1 MLPKINGKSF
11 LECTEDDLKNLI
23 DNPDFR
29 ESEYIDYKQ
38 TFAFLELPK
47 GRDKNEKISEFR
59 SDVCSFANANGGFLI
74 FGISDVEGGASE
86 LVGIE
91 IDNTDRFELDRRNNL
106 ISIQPKMPY
115 LKFHFVKLMNEKY
128 VVIIYI
134 KRDNFAPY
142 THVEDEKN
150 YKIYK
155 RVGNKKQTITYT
167 ELKNM
172 FNQSLSLDKE
182 IYNYRMDRINFYRNQ
197 EDDEQYTY
205 SQFLMLH
212 IIPETFLD
220 PAYNQNM
227 LALEKN
233 KGMQFSSVFSEF
245 YCSTYSIPCVD
256 GLRFVPY
263 SKQYPK
269 SECYIYNNGIAECFF
284 PMRESLN
291 YGSDKYP
298 DGYISWKYVWDK
310 ICGTVYKY
318 NETCKSLCSETKLY
332 VCLSIVGC
340 KGVRSTGEEAFFHNY
355 IGKIDRNLILCNPI
369 SIDNIESKEEEELL
383 LKKLYIE
390 YMISIGKK
398 FDDYLDKFIKE
409 IYHT

>member
-1 MLPKINGKSF
+1 MLPRINGKSF
-11 LECTEDDLKNLI
+11 IECTAEDLLTLI

-29 ESEYIDYKQ
+29 ENEYIDYKQ
-38 TFAFLELPK
+38 NFAFLELPK
-47 GRDKNEKISEFR
+47 GKERNEKIAEFK

-74 FGISDVEGGASE
+74 FGVSDVEGCASE
-86 LVGIE
+86 LLGIE

-115 LKFHFVKLMNEKY
+115 LKFHFVKLENEKY

-134 KRDNFAPY
+134 KHDNFAPY

-150 YKIYK
+150 YKMYK
-155 RVGNKKQTITYT
+155 RVGNRKQTITYT

-172 FNQSLSLDKE
+172 FSQSLSLDKE
-182 IYNYRMDRINFYRNQ
+182 IYNYRMERIDFYRNQ
-197 EDDEQYTY
+197 EDDEECTY

-227 LALEKN
+227 LAFEKN
-233 KGMQFSSVFSEF
+233 KGVRFSSVFSEF
-245 YCSTYSIPCVD
+245 YCSTYSMPCVD

-263 SKQYPK
+263 SDQYPK

-291 YGSDKYP
+291 YGSEKYP

-310 ICGTVYKY
+310 ICNTVYKY
-318 NETCKSLCSETKLY
+318 NETCKSFCGETKLY

-390 YMISIGKK
+390 YMLSIGKK
-398 FDDYLDKFIKE
+398 FDEYLDKYIKE
-409 IYHT
+409 IYHS

>member
-1 MLPKINGKSF
+1 MLPRINGKSF
-11 LECTEDDLKNLI
+11 VECTAEDLLTLI

-29 ESEYIDYKQ
+29 ENEYIDYKQ
-38 TFAFLELPK
+38 NFAFLELPK
-47 GRDKNEKISEFR
+47 GKERNEKIAEFK

-74 FGISDVEGGASE
+74 FGVSDVEGCASE
-86 LVGIE
+86 LLGIE

-115 LKFHFVKLMNEKY
+115 LKFHFVKLENEKY

-134 KRDNFAPY
+134 KHDNFAPY

-150 YKIYK
+150 YKMYK
-155 RVGNKKQTITYT
+155 RVGNRKQTITYT

-172 FNQSLSLDKE
+172 FSQSLSLDKE
-182 IYNYRMDRINFYRNQ
+182 IYNYRMERIDFYRNQ
-197 EDDEQYTY
+197 EDDEECTY

-227 LALEKN
+227 LAFEKN
-233 KGMQFSSVFSEF
+233 KGVRFSSVFSEF
-245 YCSTYSIPCVD
+245 YCSTYSMPCVD

-263 SKQYPK
+263 SDQYPK

-291 YGSDKYP
+291 YGSEKYP

-310 ICGTVYKY
+310 ICNTVYKY
-318 NETCKSLCSETKLY
+318 NETCKSFCGETKLY

-369 SIDNIESKEEEELL
+369 SIDNIESKEEEELI

-390 YMISIGKK
+390 YMLSIGKK
-398 FDDYLDKFIKE
+398 FDECLDKYIKE
-409 IYHT
+409 IYHS

>member
-23 DNPDFR
+23 DNLDFR

-74 FGISDVEGGASE
+74 FGISDVEGCASE

-197 EDDEQYTY
+197 EDDEQYTF

-220 PAYNQNM
+220 PSYNQNM

-233 KGMQFSSVFSEF
+233 KGMRFSSIFSAF
-245 YCSTYSIPCVD
+245 YCSSYSIPCVD
-256 GLRFVPY
+256 GLRFVPS

-269 SECYIYNNGIAECFF
+269 SECYIYNNSIAECFF

-340 KGVRSTGEEAFFHNY
+340 KGVRSTGEEAFFHND

-398 FDDYLDKFIKE
+398 FDEYLDKYIKE
-409 IYHT
+409 IYHN